1 MVVDFADSKNMSI
14 ETRLRQA
21 PKSRST
27 DFDGIDY
34 SYARRRNSGS
44 RKGDSMPVSY
54 IVIGVVGALAIIA
67 AVKLTPDF
75 IRYMKMRSM

>member
-1 MVVDFADSKNMSI
+1 MVVHFVDRKNMSI
-14 ETRLRQA
+14 ETRARQA

-27 DFDGIDY
+27 DLDGMDY
-34 SYARRRNSGS
+34 SYARRRNSGR

-67 AVKLTPDF
+67 AIKLTPDF